1 MSCFVRTGHKK
12 VNHLSIQ
19 RGAGAGAIVGAS
31 AGTGTSAGVSKSS
44 NLSTV
49 PVQDS

>member
-1 MSCFVRTGHKK
+1 MSCFVRTAHKK
-12 VNHLSIQ
+12 VNRLSIQ
-19 RGAGAGAIVGAS
+19 RGAGAIVGGS

-49 PVQDS
+49 RPVQNS